1 MLTSF
6 PCVHSTQIHSLS
18 VRLKL
23 DLHKGFRHSETNIKL
38 LVLAGVVTLVAKLLR
53 QSLKT

>member
-18 VRLKL
+18 VRLKV